1 MHILITGASSGI
13 GASLAR
19 QFGTDPTHRIT
30 LVARRENKLREL
42 AAELAAET
50 NVLPWDLSNPQS
62 VPELVSQAVEAFGPV
77 DCLINN
83 AGMNRLE
90 AAHAMGH
97 QHAATLF
104 NLNVLSPMALV
115 EAVYPS
121 MREQGK
127 GSIVNVS
134 SVAAINTPTG
144 LAHYS
149 ATKAALARYSEALHL
164 EAKADGIHVLTV
176 YPGPVTTAMEASIRK
191 GYSSDLGMAGGLP
204 MGTPEE
210 LATKVAKAIRTKTR
224 KVYYPEF
231 YRSAFAFP
239 ALSQCLT
246 EKFSPQL
253 ESELPAAH

>member
-19 QFGTDPTHRIT
+19 QFGTDPTHQIT
-30 LVARRENKLREL
+30 LVARREDKLKEL
-42 AAELAAET
+42 AAELSAET
-50 NVLPWDLSNPQS
+50 QVLPWDLSAPQS
-62 VPELVSQAVEAFGPV
+62 VPELVAQAVEAFGPV

-90 AAHAMGH
+90 AAHAMEH

-115 EAVYPS
+115 EQVYPG
-121 MREQGK
+121 MRERGK

-134 SVAAINTPTG
+134 SVAAVNTPAG

-149 ATKAALARYSEALHL
+149 ATKAALAKYSEALHL
-164 EAKADGIHVLTV
+164 EAKDDGIHVVTV
-176 YPGPVTTAMEASIRK
+176 YPGPVTTAMEASVRQ
-191 GYSSDLGMAGGLP
+191 GYGSDLGMVGSIP

-210 LATKVAKAIRTKTR
+210 LATKVAKAINAKTR
-224 KVYYPEF
+224 KVYYPEV

-246 EKFSPQL
+246 ERFSPKPP
-253 ESELPAAH
+253 SELQAAH